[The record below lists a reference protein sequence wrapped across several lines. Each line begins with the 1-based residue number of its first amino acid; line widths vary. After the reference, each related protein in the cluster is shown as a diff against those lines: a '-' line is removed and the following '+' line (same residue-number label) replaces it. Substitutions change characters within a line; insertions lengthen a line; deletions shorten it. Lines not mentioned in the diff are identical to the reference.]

1 MFTPRAG
8 HTMSSQQISRG
19 GNHENSDDH
28 PDSSTEKTGQHEN
41 NNKNT
46 MEAAIMTVQSN
57 IQSIIKNK
65 TQILARQCVN
75 R

>member
-1 MFTPRAG
+1 MFSPRAG
-8 HTMSSQQISRG
+8 HTMISQQISRR
-19 GNHENSDDH
+19 GNHENSDEH
-28 PDSSTEKTGQHEN
+28 PNGSTEKMGQNEN
-41 NNKNT
+41 NNK

-65 TQILARQCVN
+65 TQILAGQCVS